1 MADQNVFKSIGA
13 FADKHS
19 PEILLGF
26 GIGGMIT
33 TVVLSVAATVK
44 AVKAVDERHKQMRKT
59 PKTREIIK
67 TSWKYYIPAFITGTA
82 SIACLIGSN
91 TVNSKR
97 NAALATA
104 YALSESAFK
113 RYGEKVV
120 ETIGEKKERQI
131 REKVSEEIVSEHPVN
146 ESRVILASNGE
157 TLCYDEISDNYFMSD
172 MNRIQK
178 AANDINRRLRDEMFI
193 PLNDFY
199 CELGLGNAKCGNL
212 LGWYIEK
219 GYLEVKFD
227 TQLSNDG
234 RPALV
239 MMYKVYPKYDYK

>member
-1 MADQNVFKSIGA
+1 MADQNVFKTIGA

-26 GIGGMIT
+26 GIGGMVS
-33 TVVLSVAATVK
+33 TVVLSVAATPK
-44 AVKAVDERHKQMRKT
+44 AIKAMDEKKKNT
-59 PKTREIIK
+59 KKKLTTWEVVK
-67 TSWKYYIPAFITGTA
+67 TSWKYYIPAFLTGAA

-91 TVNSKR
+91 TVHCKR

-104 YALSESAFK
+104 YALSESTLK
-113 RYGEKVV
+113 RYSEKVV

-131 REKVSEEIVSEHPVN
+131 REKVSEDIISEHPVDK
-146 ESRVILASNGE
+146 SKVVIASNGE
-157 TLCYDEISDNYFMSD
+157 TLCYDPISDTYFMSD

-178 AANDINRRLRDEMFI
+178 AVNDINLKLRDEMYI

-199 CELGLGNAKCGNL
+199 CELGLGNAKCGDL

-227 TQLSNDG
+227 TQLSKDG

-239 MMYKVYPKYDYK
+239 MMYKVYPKYDYR